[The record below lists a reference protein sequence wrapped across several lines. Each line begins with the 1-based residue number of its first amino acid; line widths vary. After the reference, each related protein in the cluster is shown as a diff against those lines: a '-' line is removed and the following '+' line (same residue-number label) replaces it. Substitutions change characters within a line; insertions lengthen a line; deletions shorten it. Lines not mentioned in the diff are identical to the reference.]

1 MDKAV
6 REHLLP
12 QVPLL
17 KSRADVLPSWIK
29 GEEERTDLQPRVV
42 KSVTCSPHYS
52 WASH

>member
-6 REHLLP
+6 GERLLP

-29 GEEERTDLQPRVV
+29 GEEERRGQVY
-42 KSVTCSPHYS
+42 SPE
-52 WASH
+52 WLTV

>member
-6 REHLLP
+6 GECLLP

-29 GEEERTDLQPRVV
+29 GEERRGQVY
-42 KSVTCSPHYS
+42 SPE
-52 WASH
+52 WLTA